1 MEPTVELC
9 FKERA
14 GNSKYETVSRNT
26 RAIRQLE
33 SHVREVLCKARV
45 EKIRWRRTRV
55 NKAAPCVCLR
65 WSLAIR
71 CCMHELPSRQ
81 SSAILTIFHNF
92 VLL

>member
-1 MEPTVELC
+1 METCIQTSTKEPTVELC

-45 EKIRWRRTRV
+45 EKIRGRRTRG
-55 NKAAPCVCLR
+55 
-65 WSLAIR
+65 
-71 CCMHELPSRQ
+71 
-81 SSAILTIFHNF
+81 
-92 VLL
+92 

>member
-9 FKERA
+9 FKEWA

-33 SHVREVLCKARV
+33 SHVREVLCKTRV
-45 EKIRWRRTRV
+45 EKIRGKV
-55 NKAAPCVCLR
+55 NKTAPCVCLR
-65 WSLAIR
+65 WSWAIR